1 MLFDNINF
9 LLQKRGALPL
19 FGEEFVNI
27 KPDELWELVSGL
39 NYPFEV
45 LNTVDLAKRE
55 ELLSKTKIQLVVLDV
70 DGVMTDGGLHYS
82 SDGRDYKTFNVKDG
96 MGITRAIKQG
106 VKFAIISASSHSEVI
121 KMRAKVLGIQHVYVT
136 KEPKLQ
142 VLESLL
148 YSQGL
153 GFEQV
158 AYIGDDINDV
168 ETLKKVGIGAAP
180 SDAMPEAKIAADI
193 ILNIL
198 NTPGGRGCVREFLD
212 FYSST
217 GTLTWVS

>member
-9 LLQKRGALPL
+9 LLRKRGILPL
-19 FGEEFVNI
+19 SGEDFVALA
-27 KPDELWELVSGL
+27 PDELWELVSGL

-45 LNTVDLAKRE
+45 LNTIDLAHRE
-55 ELLSKTKIQLVVLDV
+55 NLLSNTNIHLVVLDV

-82 SDGRDYKTFNVKDG
+82 SDGRDFKTFNVKDG

-106 VKFAIISASSHSEVI
+106 VNFAIISASSHSEAI
-121 KMRAKVLGIQHVYVT
+121 KIRAEVLGIQHVYVT

-148 YSQGL
+148 YAQGL

-168 ETLKKVGIGAAP
+168 ETLEKVGVGAAP
-180 SDAMPEAKIAADI
+180 ADAMPEAKAAADI
-193 ILNIL
+193 VL
-198 NTPGGRGCVREFLD
+198 NTRGGRGCVREFLD
-212 FYSST
+212 FYLSS
-217 GTLTWVS
+217 GVL

>member
-9 LLQKRGALPL
+9 LLRKRGVLPL
-19 FGEEFVNI
+19 SGEKFVAME
-27 KPDELWELVSGL
+27 PDELWELVSGL

-45 LNTVDLAKRE
+45 LNTIDLVKRE
-55 ELLSKTKIQLVVLDV
+55 KLLQNTNIQLVVLDV

-82 SDGRDYKTFNVKDG
+82 SDGTDSKTFNVKDG
-96 MGITRAIKQG
+96 MGVTRAIKRG
-106 VKFAIISASSHSEVI
+106 VKFAIISASSHSEAI
-121 KMRAKVLGIQHVYVT
+121 KIRAEVLGVQHVFVS
-136 KEPKLQ
+136 KEPKLE

-168 ETLKKVGIGAAP
+168 EALEKVGIGAAP
-180 SDAMPEAKIAADI
+180 SDAVPEAKAAADI
-193 ILNIL
+193 VL

-212 FYSST
+212 FYLS
-217 GTLTWVS
+217 GGVL